1 MVVGTVNT
9 PATVATGM
17 EIVAPADEAKR
28 QCKESTRAQL
38 LFVAPAPSNML
49 PAVWLEGQ
57 ERLRTK
63 QAAVIQVMPSVKKKP
78 AAKPASKPKSV
89 TKAAS
94 KPKTRAKKGKK
105 LPVTTQGGT
114 EKLKEMANDPTTEN
128 GTPTKPDDVTLKLCG
143 CRHGDLDALKSF
155 NKASTTYYTRRNR
168 YLEKMDCL
176 DCGDPV
182 VALLV
187 GAPKQKPV
195 VFYCD
200 EGIKGFDAPINDP
213 MKQALT
219 CNLVLCPPCEA
230 QRRTTFEQE
239 DTGRGGRGRKRT
251 RQQSAK

>member
-1 MVVGTVNT
+1 MEVGAVNYS
-9 PATVATGM
+9 ATVATGM

-28 QCKESTRAQL
+28 QCKETTRAQL
-38 LFVAPAPSNML
+38 LSVEPAPSNML

-63 QAAVIQVMPSVKKKP
+63 QTAVIQVMPSVKKKP
-78 AAKPASKPKSV
+78 AAKPASKPKPLS
-89 TKAAS
+89 KAAS
-94 KPKTRAKKGKK
+94 KPNPRARKGRK
-105 LPVTTQGGT
+105 LPVAEQR
-114 EKLKEMANDPTTEN
+114 KEMAKDPTTEKD
-128 GTPTKPDDVTLKLCG
+128 TATKPNEVTLKLCG
-143 CRHGDLDALKSF
+143 CRHGDLGALKSF

-251 RQQSAK
+251 QQSAK